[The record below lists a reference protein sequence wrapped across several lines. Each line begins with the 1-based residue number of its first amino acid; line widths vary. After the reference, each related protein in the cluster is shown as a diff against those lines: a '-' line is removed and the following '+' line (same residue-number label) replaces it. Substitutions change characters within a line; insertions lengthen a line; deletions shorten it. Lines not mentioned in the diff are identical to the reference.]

1 MKEKKV
7 NVAKLIYN
15 GDLMGYRVSAGGKVF
30 DLSDEDY
37 TEFEQSVPRSLI
49 SCKDI

>member
-1 MKEKKV
+1 MMKEKKV

-30 DLSDEDY
+30 VLSDEDY
-37 TEFEQSVPRSLI
+37 
-49 SCKDI
+49 